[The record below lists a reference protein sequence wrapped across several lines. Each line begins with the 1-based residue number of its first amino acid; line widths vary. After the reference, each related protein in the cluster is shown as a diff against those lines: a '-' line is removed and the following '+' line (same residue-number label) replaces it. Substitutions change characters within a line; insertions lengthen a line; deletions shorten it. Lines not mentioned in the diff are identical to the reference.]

1 MSELTAQAQSYTPDQ
16 VSEIGRSVAERRR
29 RKDRRRRLTRVSIRV
44 ASLALVAIA
53 WQVYGSHS
61 LAVTFSPLTKVL
73 HDLVDMF
80 AHDDLLSALWV
91 SVQTFIIG
99 LAVGTTVGIVLGML
113 MGVFGAFDAA
123 VGIYVFALYATPM
136 VTIVPLLTLWLGFG
150 TSAQLLIT
158 ILFVVF
164 PVSINVFNGVRH
176 VDKGLLEVGESF
188 CASRPQVWRHIVL
201 PSAVPFIITGVSQ
214 GVAMG
219 LVGMFIAEISTA
231 LSGLGAVLTAQ
242 ANAYHTSKVLAV
254 ILIIMALGVSFRTLV
269 GLAQR
274 KLTPW
279 FAQSDS

>member
-1 MSELTAQAQSYTPDQ
+1 MSEVTMEQETYTPEQ
-16 VSEIGRSVAERRR
+16 MTSIGARVAEARLARQRRQR
-29 RKDRRRRLTRVSIRV
+29 RSRMAIRLT
-44 ASLALVAIA
+44 SLVVIAVA
-53 WQVYGSHS
+53 WQIYGSHA
-61 LAVTFSPLTKVL
+61 LVITFSPLTKVF
-73 HDLVDMF
+73 HDMYTMF
-80 AHDDLLSALWV
+80 AEDDLASALWI
-91 SVQTFIIG
+91 SVQTFLIG
-99 LAVGTTVGIVLGML
+99 LTVGTIVGIVLGML
-113 MGVFGAFDAA
+113 MGVFKAFDAA

-158 ILFVVF
+158 ILFVTF
-164 PVSINVFNGVRH
+164 PVSITVFNGVRH
-176 VDKGLLEVGESF
+176 VDTGLLEVGQAF
-188 CASRPQVWRHIVL
+188 CASRLQVWEHIVL

-254 ILIIMALGVSFRTLV
+254 ILIIMALGITFRTLV
-269 GLAQR
+269 GVAER

-279 FAQSDS
+279 FAQSNS